1 MVQESTVILQLLLH
15 LLTMLALRI
24 LRPGGALAVTLAII
38 YLIVKK
44 LRPKELHSSLL
55 LLLPQVHTLPAWL

>member
-1 MVQESTVILQLLLH
+1 MVQESTVILQLLPH

-24 LRPGGALAVTLAII
+24 LRPGGALVVTLASI

-55 LLLPQVHTLPAWL
+55 LLLPHVHTLPAWL